1 MKHICNCVRVA
12 FYQMDLCYGNVP
24 DLHSVDSWFES
35 GRLLPPLLKFFM
47 PFLGLSEVITI

>member
-12 FYQMDLCYGNVP
+12 FYQMGLCYGNIP

-35 GRLLPPLLKFFM
+35 GADYSLLLVNVYWGLFPL
-47 PFLGLSEVITI
+47 